1 MLCNIARCWPSKES
15 LKHSF
20 PQAPGR
26 AEKRGGGEGARNR
39 PLVKHTFLG
48 AMKPLCPLCSTRHE
62 VWQGHVFASNAASN
76 TRSASNNASNGKL
89 REVRGGDE
97 SARKE
102 LVVAVPEALAGVG
115 ADADERGAGVVEAAG
130 QAGGDKARKQRWT
143 RESYN
148 AYQRE
153 YMKVYRAVKSGRAEK
168 VRFA

>member
-1 MLCNIARCWPSKES
+1 
-15 LKHSF
+15 
-20 PQAPGR
+20 
-26 AEKRGGGEGARNR
+26 
-39 PLVKHTFLG
+39 
-48 AMKPLCPLCSTRHE
+48 MKPLCPLCSTRHE

-115 ADADERGAGVVEAAG
+115 ADAEVDGVGVPEENGA
-130 QAGGDKARKQRWT
+130 KAVKQRWS
-143 RESYN
+143 RDSYN